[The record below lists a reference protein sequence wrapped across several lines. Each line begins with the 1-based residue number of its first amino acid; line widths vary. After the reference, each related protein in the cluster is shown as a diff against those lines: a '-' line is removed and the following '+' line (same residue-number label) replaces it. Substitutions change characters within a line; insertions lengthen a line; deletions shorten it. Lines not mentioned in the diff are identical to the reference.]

1 MATKVEDV
9 HIIWIVEGL
18 GCEGDTIAV
27 TAATQPSIE
36 DVVMGAIPDFL
47 SQV

>member
-27 TAATQPSIE
+27 SLPDTFFVIE
-36 DVVMGAIPDFL
+36 KCI
-47 SQV
+47 